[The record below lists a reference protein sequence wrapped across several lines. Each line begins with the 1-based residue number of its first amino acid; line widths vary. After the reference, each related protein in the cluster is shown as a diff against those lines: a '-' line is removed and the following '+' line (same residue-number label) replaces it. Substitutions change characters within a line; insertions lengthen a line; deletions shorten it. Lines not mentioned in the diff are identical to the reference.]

1 MKYALAR
8 TTHSARLHYHCFSNH
23 LMSSTFIEG
32 TPYLSDAFIYDTQ
45 KEAEEVLYNDMRLQ
59 YSSYFVASIEDRELF
74 EARLKGT

>member
-1 MKYALAR
+1 MKYAIAR
-8 TTHSARLHYHCFSNH
+8 ATHSAGLHYHCFSNY
-23 LMSSTFIEG
+23 LMSSTLIEG